1 MKKSGK
7 NNVHKELM
15 DEYRASELFDTN
27 KIFEGIEDEIDNVI
41 KEQKL

>member
-1 MKKSGK
+1 MWNFNKKK
-7 NNVHKELM
+7 KEELM